1 MIGMPNR
8 GSMHAIVAGRIGM
21 TLQPCNIAFS
31 YQLPSPLVDGC
42 RPYPL
47 PQCEC
52 EFRPFASV
60 TTCVTPHVAVT
71 R

>member
-31 YQLPSPLVDGC
+31 YQLPRRRS
-42 RPYPL
+42 
-47 PQCEC
+47 
-52 EFRPFASV
+52 S
-60 TTCVTPHVAVT
+60 TVAVLIPSLSVSVNLG
-71 R
+71 RLRA